1 MFNIFKKNK
10 DTDNVEPNNI
20 DENNSTKAS
29 ITYFV
34 DKDNYVVVDVALAD
48 YEDDSLS
55 ALMDILETLSDG
67 KSYIETVHIL
77 KQGLIQNGK
86 TEMLNKLAAQLA
98 SKTMKSQNGLIQKY
112 TDIINSQP
120 CIRPSEMLG

>member
-67 KSYIETVHIL
+67 KSYIETVHIV